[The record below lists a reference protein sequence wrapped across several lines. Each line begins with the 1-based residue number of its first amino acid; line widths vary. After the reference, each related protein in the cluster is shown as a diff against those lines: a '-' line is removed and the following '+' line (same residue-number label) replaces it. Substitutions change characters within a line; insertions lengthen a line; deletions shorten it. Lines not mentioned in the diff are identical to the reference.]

1 MMSTVRVA
9 ALYDIHGN
17 LPALRAVL
25 TEVASAGV
33 ETIVIGGD
41 VIVGPHPRETIE
53 QVMALGQRARCVRGN
68 ADREVVDAYDQGRV
82 TPAAESSQAEQAAAF
97 AAARITKQQR
107 DFLAGFHPTVAL
119 DVDGLG
125 PVLFCHGSPRSDSEI
140 ITTATSDERL
150 DGILQKVAQPLVVG
164 GHTHRQFDRQIGTH
178 RFVNAG
184 SVGCPYEGRPGAY
197 WAVLGPEV
205 ALRRTE
211 YDVSDAAERFRAT
224 GYPDIEEILR
234 ESLTDPTDPDEV
246 AAFFEGLATGG

>member
-25 TEVASAGV
+25 TEVEREGV
-33 ETIVIGGD
+33 TTLVIGGD
-41 VIVGPHPRETIE
+41 VIVGPQPRETIE
-53 QVMALGQRARCVRGN
+53 QVMALGQRAHCVRGN
-68 ADREVVDAYDQGRV
+68 ADREIVDAYDQGRV
-82 TPAAESSQAEQAAAF
+82 RPEAENGQANQAAAF
-97 AAARITKQQR
+97 AAARITEPQR
-107 DFLAGFHPTVAL
+107 DFLAGFPPTAVL
-119 DVDGLG
+119 EVEGLG

-150 DGILQKVAQPLVVG
+150 AGILREVPQPVVVG
-164 GHTHRQFDRQIGTH
+164 GHTHRQLDRRIGSH

-197 WAVLGPEV
+197 WALLGPEV

-211 YDVSDAAERFRAT
+211 YDVMDAVEQFRAT
-224 GYPDIEEILR
+224 GYPDVEAVLR

-246 AAFFEGLATGG
+246 AAFFEGLVANG